1 MGPTNNVKNIEWWQ
15 VNDGA
20 KRVEYFKVMS
30 DKWQKLSDEKKV
42 SKQALSVPLVV
53 LSINLEF
60 EINMKMLTTLTF
72 DHNVHGFPTY
82 HYGLNN
88 IERHDVVVQ

>member
-1 MGPTNNVKNIEWWQ
+1 MGPTNSVKNIEWWQ

-20 KRVEYFKVMS
+20 KRVGYFKVMS
-30 DKWQKLSDEKKV
+30 NKWQKLSDEKKA
-42 SKQALSVPLVV
+42 SKQALSVPLIV

-72 DHNVHGFPTY
+72 DHNAHGFPTY

-88 IERHDVVVQ
+88 IEQHDVVVQ